1 MVAAA
6 VDTEQVLKRLVEMV
20 AAEVEEAGQV
30 MAGLP
35 EQEYN
40 HRNRAIARD
49 MGTTD
54 LSMAVVVGLVVE
66 EVQLRYWEIIMP
78 VEVNLGT
85 EIVLVALQARVEM
98 VVVIPDTEKMDKRAL
113 LLFVH

>member
-6 VDTEQVLKRLVEMV
+6 VDTEQVMKCLVEMV
-20 AAEVEEAGQV
+20 AAEVEEAGHV
-30 MAGLP
+30 MMAGLP

-54 LSMAVVVGLVVE
+54 LSMAMVVGLVVE
-66 EVQLRYWEIIMP
+66 E
-78 VEVNLGT
+78 
-85 EIVLVALQARVEM
+85 
-98 VVVIPDTEKMDKRAL
+98 
-113 LLFVH
+113 